1 MQIFYT
7 NDMHN
12 RLKAL
17 DWLEALSPH
26 WTDGEPPLLLDGGDA
41 IGGSNT
47 AFRLDEPALQR
58 MRKLGFRAMA
68 MGNREFHYFRWVQ
81 RWRECERGFPILAAN
96 LHDLRSAHQPWRPH
110 LVIDRP
116 AASDGLKKVALI
128 GLTPVQFPHRH
139 FWEKV
144 TGFRFDP
151 PKDTLAQYLPE
162 LEQQCDLVIVMSHLG
177 LEHDRVLAR
186 EFPSLR
192 LILGAHCHSVT
203 TSPETVGSC
212 TILQGGS
219 HSRHLGRLNLEKNNG
234 KLSLDWALENL

>member
-17 DWLEALSPH
+17 DWLEARLPH

-151 PKDTLAQYLPE
+151 PKDTLAVF
-162 LEQQCDLVIVMSHLG
+162 CRHGWAGLVFSDPTDGRNSCFLYERGFGTHLVSG
-177 LEHDRVLAR
+177 CGRPAVL
-186 EFPSLR
+186 
-192 LILGAHCHSVT
+192 GQ
-203 TSPETVGSC
+203 
-212 TILQGGS
+212 LQS
-219 HSRHLGRLNLEKNNG
+219 DVAS
-234 KLSLDWALENL
+234 